1 MKERNWI
8 EVSYGYLKRRIR
20 LGKKRAQPTAGQ
32 KKRAQ
37 PTAGKKKSTANSKPK
52 KKSTAN
58 SRQKKEHSQL
68 QATTSAVGAGGV
80 KEPSEFGQSC
90 AETRD
95 RSAACFELGFHSSAW
110 RTSITL
116 RVAGFAERGP
126 TARSIRAEL
135 LGD

>member
-20 LGKKRAQPTAGQ
+20 LGKKEHSQQQA
-32 KKRAQ
+32 
-37 PTAGKKKSTANSKPK
+37 KKKEHSQLQAKKKEHSQQQAK